1 MAEYMPGSFDC
12 LITDV
17 SMPGRSGLELLERLR
32 NLGSTI
38 PVIIVTADASP
49 ATRARAAKS
58 GAHAFL
64 TKPVNSD
71 ELVLHLRSA
80 LRRAGNGQE
89 PPVHG

>member
-1 MAEYMPGSFDC
+1 MAEYMPGNFDC

-32 NLGSTI
+32 SLGSTI

-49 ATRARAAKS
+49 ATRSRATKS
-58 GAHAFL
+58 GVYAFL

-71 ELVLHLRSA
+71 ELSAHLRSA
-80 LRRAGNGQE
+80 LRRGGNGQE
-89 PPVHG
+89 PSSDG